1 MENMYPPMVNNF
13 TTRYSDFKNALISS
27 LAMWHIKSIEKQ
39 ESRWT
44 DGEFNTVKNDL
55 YDKLM

>member
-1 MENMYPPMVNNF
+1 MYPPMVNNF

-44 DGEFNTVKNDL
+44 DGKFNTVKNDL

>member
-1 MENMYPPMVNNF
+1 
-13 TTRYSDFKNALISS
+13 
-27 LAMWHIKSIEKQ
+27 MWHIKSIEKQ

-55 YDKLM
+55 YDRLM

>member
-1 MENMYPPMVNNF
+1 LH
-13 TTRYSDFKNALISS
+13 TKLQGSDKVVGLKPEPQVAL
-27 LAMWHIKSIEKQ
+27 WHIKSIEKQ

-44 DGEFNTVKNDL
+44 DGEFSTVKNDL